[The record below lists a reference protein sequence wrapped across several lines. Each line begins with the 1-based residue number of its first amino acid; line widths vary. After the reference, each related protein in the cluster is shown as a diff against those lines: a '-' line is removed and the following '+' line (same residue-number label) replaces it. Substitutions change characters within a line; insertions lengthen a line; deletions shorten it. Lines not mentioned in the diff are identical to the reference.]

1 MIKGIIV
8 VDLNVFVRA
17 LLTKSADR
25 TIYEA
30 IKEGE
35 IIPAFCSDMLENLL
49 KVLMRPRLKLNLS
62 DIKELLEIIRLK
74 AIIVKPEIKIT
85 FCSDA
90 SDNII
95 LETAVACN
103 ARMIISNDDDLLV
116 LNPFRGISIIN
127 SRQFLRLFNKL

>member
-25 TIYEA
+25 AIYEA
-30 IKEGE
+30 IKESK

-85 FCSDA
+85 FCRDA

>member
-1 MIKGIIV
+1 MKNIVV

-17 LLTKSADR
+17 LLTKSADKA
-25 TIYEA
+25 IYEA
-30 IKEGE
+30 IKEGK

-49 KVLMRPRLKLNLS
+49 KVLIRPRLKLDLS

-74 AIIVKPEIKIT
+74 AIIVKPEIKT
-85 FCSDA
+85 TSCRDA

-103 ARMIISNDDDLLV
+103 AKMIISNDHDLLV
-116 LNPFRGISIIN
+116 LNPFRGIPIIN
-127 SRQFLRLFNKL
+127 SRQFLKAPNKL

>member
-25 TIYEA
+25 AIYEA
-30 IKEGE
+30 IKESK

-49 KVLMRPRLKLNLS
+49 KVLIRPRLRLNLS

-85 FCSDA
+85 ACRDA

-103 ARMIISNDDDLLV
+103 AKMIISNDDDLLV
-116 LNPFRGISIIN
+116 LNPFRGIPIID
-127 SRQFLRLFNKL
+127 SHRFLKALEL